1 MLMMV
6 VMMTILS
13 SEPLLSMVI
22 RECGGCCQHSSL
34 TPWVS
39 LLLCTLS
46 PQPAPEPSLTHSWA
60 VLRLL
65 EPLLVCA
72 NVALEVPGNLW
83 LAWQS
88 WFWGQPWGLTHTVSI
103 PFFRMEPL
111 CPSPPLPKSLSLY
124 FQGISAHRLD
134 LTSREAGS
142 QEDLPEGKEP
152 AWGLAWGQS
161 LAGHLAHK
169 SAPKCL
175 WNKWMKE
182 WLART
187 ATLPRRQQV
196 QMQLQRTFW
205 AEAFTCQVPLGL
217 CSWGPLVLGS
227 TSQPRVQH
235 GHIHIPLSSAQTCR
249 GVVSLLLSLPQGH
262 FTKVRDICP
271 EPLKLWSALK
281 SPGCSNAD
289 SDLVRQGGPKSLLF
303 WTSFPAHLWAILGLA
318 RS

>member
-46 PQPAPEPSLTHSWA
+46 PQPAPEPPLTHSWA

-72 NVALEVPGNLW
+72 NVVLEVPGNLW
-83 LAWQS
+83 LVWQS

-103 PFFRMEPL
+103 PSFRMEPL
-111 CPSPPLPKSLSLY
+111 CPSPPLPKSLLLY

-152 AWGLAWGQS
+152 AWGLSWGRAWQGTWLIKVPPNACGINGWKSDWPGLQPCPRGNRFKCS
-161 LAGHLAHK
+161 PREHSGLKHLPAR
-169 SAPKCL
+169 CL
-175 WNKWMKE
+175 WGCAPGGPWFWE
-182 WLART
+182 A
-187 ATLPRRQQV
+187 LPSRGSSMGTSMYPCHHPKHVGRSSLFFFLCHKGISPRSEISAKSPSNFDLHLSLLVV
-196 QMQLQRTFW
+196 QMQIMIW
-205 AEAFTCQVPLGL
+205 
-217 CSWGPLVLGS
+217 WD
-227 TSQPRVQH
+227 RVDLWVYYFEQ
-235 GHIHIPLSSAQTCR
+235 A
-249 GVVSLLLSLPQGH
+249 SLLAY
-262 FTKVRDICP
+262 
-271 EPLKLWSALK
+271 EPY
-281 SPGCSNAD
+281 
-289 SDLVRQGGPKSLLF
+289 
-303 WTSFPAHLWAILGLA
+303 LA
-318 RS
+318 